1 MKEGKNIKYLI
12 LAEINKKGLRIKF
25 MDEYDEAKK
34 FADEIFDLSNVFQ
47 FCEMSN
53 VEQKLTY
60 FASYQVYGNN
70 VYIGKIKSAVS
81 NGAYSVNVMEI
92 DMNSFQLNTFI
103 KERENNSSVFPF
115 PMYEDKID
123 KILDLFPQPDFFG
136 ELNIFNKPSISIT

>member
-1 MKEGKNIKYLI
+1 MKEEKNIKYLI
-12 LAEINKKGLRIKF
+12 LAEIEKKGFLVKF

-34 FADEIFDLSNVFQ
+34 YADEIFELSYEFQ
-47 FCEMSN
+47 FREMRN
-53 VEQKLTY
+53 VEQRLTY

-92 DMNSFQLNTFI
+92 DMNNFQLNTFI

-123 KILDLFPQPDFFG
+123 KILELFPQPDF
-136 ELNIFNKPSISIT
+136 LAN